1 MDKIFARAGVTRMN
15 GQLKLRFSNQIDG
28 RMDILIKE
36 GHTDIDIVELREPM
50 TKAAAVAYLLSID
63 FANGNAEVQAVL
75 EREARKRGVEGYVEA
90 PRKRGRK
97 PRAEAEAVEADA
109 VADDTDNV
117 IELPEAEVE
126 VEAVVA
132 AA

>member
-28 RMDILIKE
+28 RMDILIRE

-50 TKAAAVAYLLSID
+50 TRAEAVAYLLSID

-75 EREARKRGVEGYVEA
+75 EAEARKRRLPGYEPEARKRGRR
-90 PRKRGRK
+90 PRVV
-97 PRAEAEAVEADA
+97 EAEAVEAED
-109 VADDTDNV
+109 DNV
-117 IELPEAEVE
+117 IELPAEAETEVEAEV
-126 VEAVVA
+126 A